1 MARSPGRAADAASRT
16 GSRKVAVTEEP
27 SAVLLVRVWL
37 EGEEGAFRARV
48 SGIGGPAGS
57 AAPEE
62 SSLAVTASPRDV
74 VVAVERWLDDFVRG
88 SGVDP
93 GP

>member
-1 MARSPGRAADAASRT
+1 MA
-16 GSRKVAVTEEP
+16 VAEEP

-37 EGEEGAFRARV
+37 EGEEGAFRARL

-57 AAPEE
+57 ATPEE
-62 SSLAVTASPRDV
+62 STVAVAASPRDV
-74 VVAVERWLDDFVRG
+74 VVAVERWLDDFLRG
-88 SGVDP
+88 TGDDP